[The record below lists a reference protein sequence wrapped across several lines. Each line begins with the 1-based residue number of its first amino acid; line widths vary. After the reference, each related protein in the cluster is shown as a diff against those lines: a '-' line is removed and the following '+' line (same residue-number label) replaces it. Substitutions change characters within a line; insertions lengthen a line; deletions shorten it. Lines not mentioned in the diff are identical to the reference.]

1 MRDEE
6 DGGLARTMVGRIRTI
21 LRPWKSNE
29 DNVEGLASTYASGL
43 YITARG
49 LSLRPDDELADLA
62 DRLQAVIDQP
72 RPNFRDIFAL
82 ETELARLL
90 PEEMRE
96 RRYWEYRA
104 RFERVA
110 SPRELAAYVASGP
123 PAPPSA
129 ASAAGSGGT
138 SVTAI
143 GDADNIALLGHVHRN
158 YLLTVLREQA
168 ERDLK
173 QWIQLGLM
181 RALILYAIVLAALLL
196 CQAQGWIPE
205 QGLYFGIGIS
215 LFFLVGRLGAATSVV
230 QRLQKAV
237 REESR
242 DAFFEIT
249 ALCTGR
255 RGISIAMMEGGIF
268 AVLLYTIFAAG
279 LGQHLGMS
287 GGIFPQVEINSP
299 ADRTPDSGAEAG
311 EAGKA
316 RSQERTNPPADGG
329 PGLAATPTPATQPG
343 PQAQPAPQAGPT
355 PQAQATPPRPQTG
368 AQQPQP
374 RQPAQRTQQP
384 ASYVHN
390 PFGWSSDPCDSNE
403 EVCMPTFIS
412 QIGKHLGF
420 RDYPDFFKMLLLAF
434 LAGFAERLVPDALDR
449 LVRRRASANEGLGGA
464 MSAPAPLDPS
474 RSDGGSATD
483 SAGPVRGSGGRA
495 TRAAAPQGPTPD

>member
-1 MRDEE
+1 
-6 DGGLARTMVGRIRTI
+6 
-21 LRPWKSNE
+21 
-29 DNVEGLASTYASGL
+29 
-43 YITARG
+43 
-49 LSLRPDDELADLA
+49 
-62 DRLQAVIDQP
+62 
-72 RPNFRDIFAL
+72 
-82 ETELARLL
+82 
-90 PEEMRE
+90 
-96 RRYWEYRA
+96 
-104 RFERVA
+104 VA

-129 ASAAGSGGT
+129 SSAAGPGGT

-181 RALILYAIVLAALLL
+181 RALILYAVVLAALLL
-196 CQAQGWIPE
+196 LQAQELIPE
-205 QGLYFGIGIS
+205 QALYFGIGIS

-299 ADRTPDSGAEAG
+299 ADRTPDSGAESG
-311 EAGKA
+311 GAGKA
-316 RSQERTNPPADGG
+316 RSEGRGNSAPDAGSGTAPDAGSGTATATGPA
-329 PGLAATPTPATQPG
+329 AQPG

-355 PQAQATPPRPQTG
+355 PQAQPAPPPQPT
-368 AQQPQP
+368 P
-374 RQPAQRTQQP
+374 RQPAGRAQRP
-384 ASYVHN
+384 AGDSHN
-390 PFGWSSDPCDSNE
+390 PFGWRSDPCDSTE

-449 LVRRRASANEGLGGA
+449 LVRRRASANEGGLGGA
-464 MSAPAPLDPS
+464 MSAPAVPDPH
-474 RSDGGSATD
+474 RSDGSSG
-483 SAGPVRGSGGRA
+483 AGAAAAGRGSGGRA
-495 TRAAAPQGPTPD
+495 TRTAAPQRPPPA